1 MSRIIREYYPYW
13 EWEEYTCEMWRST
26 TKQEEEEL
34 LKQAIEFTGDYKKY
48 GEYMIQAVDQ
58 WPISCAQNLSCTG
71 MNRQAW
77 IGHAACCIALN
88 CPEHITRK
96 AWHHL
101 TQEQQDLANAEADKA
116 IKYWETDYAK
126 RG

>member
-1 MSRIIREYYPYW
+1 MSRIIREYFPFW
-13 EWEEYTCEMWRST
+13 EWEEYTCGMWRST
-26 TKQEEEEL
+26 TKQEEPEL
-34 LKQAIEFTGDYKKY
+34 LRLAVLFTGDHSRY

-58 WPISCAQNLSCTG
+58 WPISCRQNLSAKG
-71 MNRQAW
+71 INRQAW

-96 AWHHL
+96 AWHFL
-101 TQEQQDLANAEADKA
+101 TQSQQDLANAEADKA

-126 RG
+126 RS